1 MDTRGIFMVG
11 LSFVMGVGVMFLPDL
26 GRELPEALRFIA
38 GNGIVVAGITAIL
51 LNLAFRMG
59 SSQRTAQSLTD
70 AQSPAQLSERIVEFV
85 ESSGAAWGAR
95 HEAIRRAAQA
105 AVEAVEAL
113 HATGTRRA
121 TEIRGRFDEFNL
133 DIEILH
139 DGPPMIL
146 EPTAKAASN
155 LLEVDDK
162 AFEEN
167 LQRTMAQVSHTLLQR
182 VADRVHADQRH
193 GQSSLRLHF
202 DH

>member
-1 MDTRGIFMVG
+1 MGIFSRFG
-11 LSFVMGVGVMFLPDL
+11 LIPNPPVKRPRDLAYASLERPPLPTL
-26 GRELPEALRFIA
+26 GI
-38 GNGIVVAGITAIL
+38 
-51 LNLAFRMG
+51 LAF
-59 SSQRTAQSLTD
+59 QHAATAQSLTD

-155 LLEVDDK
+155 LLEVDDE

-167 LQRTMAQVSHTLLQR
+167 LQRTMAQVSHILLQR